1 MGTIITPQ
9 RGMTAWLTKWLG
21 KSTKATRVTTAMTA
35 TLLLSVTLA
44 ACGAAPASDSAP
56 SAANA
61 GPTQE
66 AGTVIAAT
74 LSVPTSAPAVSTGQS
89 LPAGTL
95 VVFQNNQPIAL
106 TPNGSSIAL
115 SDDRF
120 GSQGS
125 PDGRYGVSFV
135 INGNAVDLALVD
147 YTAAA
152 QQVKEIPNGK
162 GLSAPTLTWKDDSS
176 GFAFFDFPS
185 PDRIATSNRSLFY
198 FDITSGQ
205 TRELIKAPS
214 GSVIPAAKAFSP
226 DGNSLIYTQVD
237 ALADLGSSA
246 LPPVFLLNVASGAAT
261 ALPPQVGLSF
271 NQWLKDSSGF
281 VTIQQGDGTAPQVV
295 QVWRLNALNAP
306 QTVTPSGYSDRLLD
320 LSPDGKRIVVSS
332 DTVGVALTA
341 TNLFI
346 MNLDGSSRRPITTYT
361 DSQQTIGAVIWG
373 ADGIYFTL
381 YGADNAQVTNRVDL
395 DGNNLKKAAEG
406 SLFGIIGVR

>member
-1 MGTIITPQ
+1 MGTMVTP
-9 RGMTAWLTKWLG
+9 RRVLTAW
-21 KSTKATRVTTAMTA
+21 ANTANTVITA
-35 TLLLSVTLA
+35 TIAALFASVTLA
-44 ACGAAPASDSAP
+44 ACGGAAPASDSANG
-56 SAANA
+56 AANA
-61 GPTQE
+61 GPTPE

-74 LSVPTSAPAVSTGQS
+74 LSVPTSAPSVATGQS

-95 VVFQNNQPIAL
+95 IVFQNNQPIAL
-106 TPNGSSIAL
+106 TPNGNSIAL

-120 GSQGS
+120 GAQGS
-125 PDGRYGVSFV
+125 PDGRFGVRFV

-152 QQVKEIPNGK
+152 PQVKEIPNGK

-185 PDRIATSNRSLFY
+185 PDRVATSNRSLFY
-198 FDITSGQ
+198 FDIASGQ
-205 TRELIKAPS
+205 TRELIKAP
-214 GSVIPAAKAFSP
+214 GGTVIPAAKAFSP

-246 LPPVFLLNVASGAAT
+246 LPPVFLLNVGNGAAT
-261 ALPPQVGLSF
+261 TLPPQIGLSF

-281 VTIQQGDGTAPQVV
+281 VTIQQGDGNAPQVA

-341 TNLFI
+341 TNLF
-346 MNLDGSSRRPITTYT
+346 MMSLDGSDRRPITTYT
-361 DSQQTIGAVIWG
+361 DPQQTIGAVVWG

-395 DGNNLKKAAEG
+395 DGNNLKKAADG